1 VAPVIC
7 SEKPA
12 VTPCASR
19 YSSSLCR
26 GAQAPALGVDPPQAS
41 DAISALQC
49 VVLLRQ
55 VLQIIDND
63 ERGGSM
69 KRIYLNVQKQFCAEC
84 SLALRRFIG
93 GMDGVQSITVQNGM
107 IEIDYDSSKIAEETL
122 RRISKDSIEKLGYT
136 LSDE

>member
-1 VAPVIC
+1 
-7 SEKPA
+7 
-12 VTPCASR
+12 
-19 YSSSLCR
+19 
-26 GAQAPALGVDPPQAS
+26 
-41 DAISALQC
+41 
-49 VVLLRQ
+49 
-55 VLQIIDND
+55 
-63 ERGGSM
+63 M